1 MNDADYA
8 ILAVLGLSM
17 LFGLFRGFV
26 GEVLSLACW
35 IAAFWVAWAFGARV
49 AAFYS
54 GFLHE
59 PVACIVAGYLT
70 CFLGVLVA
78 GALVGWIMRKL
89 LRGGGLGGGDRFLG
103 MLFGLARGL
112 LLVTG
117 AVLMLGFTPLP
128 HEAPWWRH
136 SLLLP
141 GFEQGAGWLSR
152 QLPPEVT
159 KYLEIGGKALPMLPN
174 VPISSLP
181 GAPDPAPASSAA
193 PRPEGAPV
201 HHGR

>member
-1 MNDADYA
+1 MGRGGQARCLAGEEGVRIRAVNDADYA

-59 PVACIVAGYLT
+59 PVACIVAG
-70 CFLGVLVA
+70 
-78 GALVGWIMRKL
+78 
-89 LRGGGLGGGDRFLG
+89 DRVLG

-117 AVLMLGFTPLP
+117 AVLMLGFTPPP